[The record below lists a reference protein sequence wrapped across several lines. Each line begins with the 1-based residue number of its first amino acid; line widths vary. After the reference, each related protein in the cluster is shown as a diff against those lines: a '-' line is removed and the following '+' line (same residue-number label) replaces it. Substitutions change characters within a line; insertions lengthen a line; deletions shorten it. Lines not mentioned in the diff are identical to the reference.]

1 MRGLVS
7 VCAQNLLQS
16 DLMVF
21 SLLTITTFGLVSMS
35 TLGLQYFMLQGNRA
49 GFSRSWTRGS
59 LIVFLII
66 IVSVPHTCAHLRT
79 CVCSRVH
86 FRQRDNYYGTECAF
100 RCANCAC
107 MRVMGAINCDRN
119 AADAR
124 HSESNCI
131 PCFIRF
137 ILLRQLVAY
146 TVNVFMIIR
155 ALVRPW
161 YK

>member
-1 MRGLVS
+1 MRAKFIAVGFNGVLAADHHNVRTS
-7 VCAQNLLQS
+7 LDEHARPAVFYAAGQSRWILQEL
-16 DLMVF
+16 DARIADCFPDYYCKCTAHVRTFAHMRVF
-21 SLLTITTFGLVSMS
+21 A
-35 TLGLQYFMLQGNRA
+35 RA
-49 GFSRSWTRGS
+49 
-59 LIVFLII
+59 
-66 IVSVPHTCAHLRT
+66 
-79 CVCSRVH
+79 